1 MPRII
6 DVDTEAFAPTYQ
18 KAYKEREP
26 LGDVSRRRMAADF
39 QLLGQ
44 AMPYVSEGIKGID
57 QYVVTPIQ
65 QAMKESREEEYKAK
79 KAGETP
85 FEIGETTMQKIA
97 RERQAAKQGLEDRES
112 LEKGLVIPEFG
123 ESMKARVQPL
133 SLQAQ
138 QPEAMSETERAAQ
151 WLKEAR
157 AETEQAEEPQAY
169 EWTPPVTRGKMVG
182 TEDEARYKSAGR
194 VATPEYDASG
204 RRITK
209 PGMAI
214 PYLPDVKAAIKA
226 DKRQDEE
233 SQQAKRLAE
242 FKAWR
247 KSRPESEIPV
257 GSTGMAESDW
267 PEAEMQEMAAQ
278 RVRESMGKPSRAE
291 QGLRARPAEVDE
303 AIVKALAAEPE
314 EARMFKEPQVAPT
327 AGVTVP
333 TTGEP
338 APTRMMPE
346 HPVPTGYQWPARG
359 RYTAPGAPTEG
370 FAGAEAPA
378 EPTQT
383 AQMAKTA
390 TTTARA
396 GARTEAEPVA
406 PTEPAKPK
414 TLATV
419 TDDEL
424 SDVKRRLEK
433 MVEQNPEDKELAD
446 RLEMVNLEQRHRGE
460 KIEFE
465 DWAPMARAADTLEE
479 QRKVLELAKRVRMP
493 VEGFESLLTSP
504 FERAKLKALG
514 ARGEKGLFP
523 EVARPLNEWEVQKKQ
538 MDVLIAKNKAKG
550 MSDKEA
556 LDQAKADYYK
566 SMAGRAR
573 AQTEDIE
580 TMLEPKYA
588 GGWEKVQLLHAQE
601 QKATAESKAIMDKL
615 PGQMRLLDAQAN
627 KLRAAAAASRRGGR
641 GVDAN
646 TLAWAKLLQDR
657 YKAQVDDAMKP
668 ALDARNRAD
677 QLKQAA
683 VTQKSQA
690 LRDQADIAGLEAAI
704 RTTPSYEAD
713 AKAKLQIELTRARSK
728 LEGSKAAAEYAQQV
742 ADEAAAAA
750 TTFETKATN
759 AIKASEP
766 VMADIDALV
775 AAGPAGAVI
784 GATGVQ
790 TPRARRAAPAA
801 AKPAA
806 AAAPAPAAATHKE
819 GDESKDKKGRRIVW
833 HNGKWTYPD

>member
-26 LGDVSRRRMAADF
+26 RGDVQTRRMMADL
-39 QLLGQ
+39 QLVGQ

-97 RERQAAKQGLEDRES
+97 RERQ
-112 LEKGLVIPEFG
+112 EK
-123 ESMKARVQPL
+123 
-133 SLQAQ
+133 AQ
-138 QPEAMSETERAAQ
+138 QATGMYEPAGMERAERRGPETTPMFSPTERAAQ

-182 TEDEARYKSAGR
+182 TEDEARYKSTGR

-209 PGMAI
+209 PGQSFRVAPEMT
-214 PYLPDVKAAIKA
+214 AAIKVGRREDEDQEA
-226 DKRQDEE
+226 D
-233 SQQAKRLAE
+233 RLARE
-242 FKAWR
+242 FEATRKAGLPR
-247 KSRPESEIPV
+247 GATGIREYELPELQQQQI
-257 GSTGMAESDW
+257 
-267 PEAEMQEMAAQ
+267 AAQ

-314 EARMFKEPQVAPT
+314 EARTFKEPQVAKI

-338 APTRMMPE
+338 APARMMPE

-370 FAGAEAPA
+370 FAGAEAPV

-460 KIEFE
+460 KMEYE
-465 DWAPMARAADTLEE
+465 DWAAMARAADTLEE
-479 QRKVLELAKRVRMP
+479 QRKVLEMAKRARMP
-493 VEGFESLLTSP
+493 VEGLESLLTSP

-514 ARGEKGLFP
+514 TRGEKGLFP
-523 EVARPLNEWEVQKKQ
+523 EVARPLTSWEIDKKETEIRINQ
-538 MDVLIAKNKAKG
+538 LKAQG
-550 MSDKEA
+550 LSDKQA
-556 LDQAKADYYK
+556 ADQALAEKRRAE
-566 SMAGRAR
+566 AGRAR
-573 AQTEDIE
+573 AQTTEIE

-588 GGWEKVQLLHAQE
+588 AAAEKPFLMHAQE
-601 QKATAESKAIMDKL
+601 EKAKAETQKILELL
-615 PGQMRLLDAQAN
+615 PGQKQKLADESAKLKALAAKARGSIRRGGAGLNSDELKWVKEINDRRNEMVNQATKVEMEAEAQYGRLEVAAERAKLMAERAALDANKLGPVGFDEAENRKIRQAQAEASAAKTAYEQAEADRRVANKARIDAQAN
-627 KLRAAAAASRRGGR
+627 KREALRAGD
-641 GVDAN
+641 VD
-646 TLAWAKLLQDR
+646 
-657 YKAQVDDAMKP
+657 KADADYLTELAMKKRGITLP
-668 ALDARNRAD
+668 SA
-677 QLKQAA
+677 
-683 VTQKSQA
+683 QK
-690 LRDQADIAGLEAAI
+690 R
-704 RTTPSYEAD
+704 
-713 AKAKLQIELTRARSK
+713 
-728 LEGSKAAAEYAQQV
+728 
-742 ADEAAAAA
+742 
-750 TTFETKATN
+750 
-759 AIKASEP
+759 
-766 VMADIDALV
+766 
-775 AAGPAGAVI
+775 AGAAPV
-784 GATGVQ
+784 
-790 TPRARRAAPAA
+790 APAA
-801 AKPAA
+801 KEEGGIISAVRGMFGGSSKPAA
-806 AAAPAPAAATHKE
+806 APA
-819 GDESKDKKGRRIVW
+819 KKGSKIDDFF
-833 HNGKWTYPD
+833 GK

>member
-26 LGDVSRRRMAADF
+26 LGDVSRRRMAADL

-79 KAGETP
+79 KAGEMP

-97 RERQAAKQGLEDRES
+97 RERQER
-112 LEKGLVIPEFG
+112 
-123 ESMKARVQPL
+123 
-133 SLQAQ
+133 AQ
-138 QPEAMSETERAAQ
+138 QATGMYEPAGMERAERRGPEITPMFSPTERAAQ

-182 TEDEARYKSAGR
+182 TDYEVQRYKSKGR

-209 PGMAI
+209 PGQAFKVAPEMT
-214 PYLPDVKAAIKA
+214 AAIKVGRREDEDQEA
-226 DKRQDEE
+226 D
-233 SQQAKRLAE
+233 RLAQE
-242 FKAWR
+242 FEATR
-247 KSRPESEIPV
+247 EAGLPRGATGIGEYDLPELQQQQI
-257 GSTGMAESDW
+257 
-267 PEAEMQEMAAQ
+267 AAQ

-303 AIVKALAAEPE
+303 AIIKALAAEPE
-314 EARMFKEPQVAPT
+314 EARTFKEPQVT
-327 AGVTVP
+327 QIAGVTMP
-333 TTGEP
+333 TTEEP
-338 APTRMMPE
+338 ATTRMMPIRPYE
-346 HPVPTGYQWPARG
+346 QGYEWPPRG

-396 GARTEAEPVA
+396 GARTAAEPVA

-433 MVEQNPEDKELAD
+433 MVEQDPEDKELAN

-460 KIEFE
+460 KMEYE
-465 DWAPMARAADTLEE
+465 DWAAMARAADTLEE
-479 QRKVLELAKRVRMP
+479 QRKVLEMAKRARMP

-514 ARGEKGLFP
+514 TRGEKGLFP
-523 EVARPLNEWEVQKKQ
+523 EVARPLTSWEIDKKETEIRINQ
-538 MDVLIAKNKAKG
+538 LKAQG
-550 MSDKEA
+550 LSDKQA
-556 LDQAKADYYK
+556 ADQALAEKRRAE
-566 SMAGRAR
+566 AGRAR
-573 AQTEDIE
+573 EQAEDIRR
-580 TMLEPKYA
+580 MGEPKYVA
-588 GGWEKVQLLHAQE
+588 ALQKAALGRAQE
-601 QKATAESKAIMDKL
+601 EHLKNIDDIAKQKAPNEIAVMKARAANLMAEAKRRRSGGAGRGKDDLATMIKTLLSDDQQNVRSVAGMYGEASRTYSTILAQSMNDERDAASANADYEDLLGTGAGLFGADKEQHDLKVAMFKRKADDAKKKAALSKAQAEAAEKTLEQIDT
-615 PGQMRLLDAQAN
+615 QRAQASETARRN
-627 KLRAAAAASRRGGR
+627 EAQVNALLETYAGRRGVPYKPREVTPAAPPARKTEEEGGIR
-641 GVDAN
+641 GV
-646 TLAWAKLLQDR
+646 
-657 YKAQVDDAMKP
+657 V
-668 ALDARNRAD
+668 
-677 QLKQAA
+677 
-683 VTQKSQA
+683 
-690 LRDQADIAGLEAAI
+690 RDILG
-704 RTTPSYEAD
+704 
-713 AKAKLQIELTRARSK
+713 
-728 LEGSKAAAEYAQQV
+728 G
-742 ADEAAAAA
+742 
-750 TTFETKATN
+750 
-759 AIKASEP
+759 
-766 VMADIDALV
+766 
-775 AAGPAGAVI
+775 G
-784 GATGVQ
+784 
-790 TPRARRAAPAA
+790 

-806 AAAPAPAAATHKE
+806 APAEGQDLKTLMDNAKKAEAA
-819 GDESKDKKGRRIVW
+819 KKAK
-833 HNGKWTYPD
+833 GK

>member
-26 LGDVSRRRMAADF
+26 RGDVQTRRMMADL
-39 QLLGQ
+39 QLVGQ

-65 QAMKESREEEYKAK
+65 QAMKEGREEEYKAK
-79 KAGETP
+79 KAGEMP
-85 FEIGETTMQKIA
+85 FEISETTMQKLA
-97 RERQAAKQGLEDRES
+97 RERQAAKQGLEDREN
-112 LEKGLVIPEFG
+112 LEKGLGIPEFG

-138 QPEAMSETERAAQ
+138 QLEGMSETERAAQ

-182 TEDEARYKSAGR
+182 TDYEVQRYKSKGR

-209 PGMAI
+209 PGQAFKVAPEMT
-214 PYLPDVKAAIKA
+214 AAIKVGRREDEDQEA
-226 DKRQDEE
+226 D
-233 SQQAKRLAE
+233 RLAQE
-242 FKAWR
+242 FEATR
-247 KSRPESEIPV
+247 EAGLPRGATGIGEYDLSELQQQQI
-257 GSTGMAESDW
+257 
-267 PEAEMQEMAAQ
+267 AAQ
-278 RVRESMGKPSRAE
+278 RVRESMGKSSRAE

-303 AIVKALAAEPE
+303 AIIKALAAEPE
-314 EARMFKEPQVAPT
+314 EARTFKEPQVT
-327 AGVTVP
+327 QIAGVTMP
-333 TTGEP
+333 TTEEP

-396 GARTEAEPVA
+396 GARTAAEPVA

-433 MVEQNPEDKELAD
+433 MVEQNPEDKELAN

-465 DWAPMARAADTLEE
+465 DWAPMARAADTVEE

-514 ARGEKGLFP
+514 AKGEKGLFP
-523 EVARPLNEWEVQKKQ
+523 EVARPLTSWEIDKKQ
-538 MDVLIAKNKAKG
+538 TEIRINQLKAQG
-550 MSDKEA
+550 LSDKQA
-556 LDQAKADYYK
+556 ADQALAEKRRAE
-566 SMAGRAR
+566 AGRAR
-573 AQTEDIE
+573 AQTTEIE

-588 GGWEKVQLLHAQE
+588 AAAEKPFLMHAQE
-601 QKATAESKAIMDKL
+601 EKAKAETQKILELL
-615 PGQMRLLDAQAN
+615 PGQKQKLADESAKLKALAAKARGSIRRGGAGLNSDELKWVKEINDRRNEMVNQATKVEMEAEAQYGRLEVAAERAKLMAERAALDANKLGPEGLDEAENRKIRQAQAEASAAKTAYEQAEADRRVANKARIDAQAN
-627 KLRAAAAASRRGGR
+627 KREALRAGD
-641 GVDAN
+641 VD
-646 TLAWAKLLQDR
+646 
-657 YKAQVDDAMKP
+657 KADADYLTELAMKKRGITLP
-668 ALDARNRAD
+668 SA
-677 QLKQAA
+677 
-683 VTQKSQA
+683 QK
-690 LRDQADIAGLEAAI
+690 R
-704 RTTPSYEAD
+704 
-713 AKAKLQIELTRARSK
+713 
-728 LEGSKAAAEYAQQV
+728 
-742 ADEAAAAA
+742 
-750 TTFETKATN
+750 
-759 AIKASEP
+759 
-766 VMADIDALV
+766 
-775 AAGPAGAVI
+775 AGAAPV
-784 GATGVQ
+784 
-790 TPRARRAAPAA
+790 APAA
-801 AKPAA
+801 KEEGGIMGAVRGMFGGGAKPAA
-806 AAAPAPAAATHKE
+806 APV
-819 GDESKDKKGRRIVW
+819 KKGSKIDDFF
-833 HNGKWTYPD
+833 GK